1 MKFTDIFVRRPVLA
15 IVVSLVIVIAGLQ
28 AVRTLN
34 VRQYPKLESATVTVR
49 TAYVGASADLVRGFI
64 TTPLERAIAA
74 ADGIDYI
81 ESQSVQGLS
90 TINVRLKLNFSAG
103 NALANISARVNQVR
117 ADLPPEA
124 EVPAINIEPSDAQ
137 IASMY
142 LSFGSQILEENQ
154 VTDYLIRVVQPR
166 LSALEGVQRADILGG
181 RTFAIRA
188 WLKPDRMASL
198 NVSPAQVRQAIGA
211 NNFLSAV
218 GQTKGALVQVNLT
231 ATTDLKS
238 LDEFKHL
245 VIRQEGGALVRLE
258 DVADVVLGADQYDQD
273 IRFSGKRATFMGVW
287 VLPNANS
294 LDVIARVRK
303 EMDIIK
309 AELPT
314 GLDASV
320 AFDSTKYIEDAVHE
334 VEKTLFETVLIVAV
348 VIFLFLGSLRSV
360 LVPLVAIPVSLIGA
374 VFLMQVFG
382 FTVNLLTLLAVV
394 LAVGLVVDDA
404 IVVVENVER
413 QMRDGKTPLEAALL
427 GARELVGPI
436 VAMTITL
443 AAVYAPIGFQGGLTG
458 ALFREF
464 AFTLA
469 GAVFISGVVALTL
482 SPMMSSKLLKPH
494 SEQGW
499 MAKKVDA
506 GFDAVRRAYTRG
518 LNLTLRNRGPVY
530 TVWVVLS
537 LLVVPMY
544 MFSPA
549 ELAPNEDQGV
559 VFGAIDVPANATL
572 EQLEPYTN
580 QVFDIWKT
588 LPEFDH
594 SFQLTFPTGG
604 FGGMLAKPWEERK
617 RSIFP
622 IQQEVFGKLMKV
634 AGVRAPAFLPS
645 ALPSAGTFP
654 VEFVIASTASHE
666 ELLKFTD
673 LIVQDALK
681 SGQFAF
687 PPIVDVRID
696 QEKSEIVID
705 RDKAA
710 SMGLSMQQIGSDLS
724 SMIGGNFVNRFN
736 IDGRSYK
743 VIPQIARSERLTPEQ
758 LTRIQITGPNGKLMP
773 LSAVATMRQ
782 GVEPRTLNRFQ
793 QLNSVKISGVAPRSL
808 EAGLRVLEDSAAKI
822 LPPGYRVDYT
832 GESRQLRQEGGK
844 FLPAMGLAIVL
855 IFLVLAAQFNSFRD
869 PFVIL
874 AGSVP
879 LAMFG
884 AMIFTFLKFAGPPG
898 MSFALTDG
906 WTTTLNIYSQVG
918 LVTLVGLVAKNGI
931 LIVEFANA
939 EQEKGASKLEA
950 VRTAATTRLRPILMT
965 TVATVVGHFPLTLVT
980 GPGAIARN
988 SIGIVLVGGMTIGT
1002 FFTLFVVPSVYVLIA
1017 RDHRSAGRVGA
1028 SLGSGHP
1035 SQDEPERSSG
1045 PRISD
1050 FGPEVA
1056 ARTGHSPVG
1065 T

>member
-1 MKFTDIFVRRPVLA
+1 MKLTDLFIRRPVLA
-15 IVVSLVIVIAGLQ
+15 IVVNLVIIIAGLQ
-28 AVRTLN
+28 AIRTLN
-34 VRQYPKLESATVTVR
+34 VRQYPKLESATVSVR
-49 TAYVGASADLVRGFI
+49 TAYVGANADLVRGFI

-90 TINVRLKLNFSAG
+90 TINVRLKLNFNAA
-103 NALANISARVNQVR
+103 NALSDISARVNQVR

-124 EVPAINIEPSDAQ
+124 EIPAINIEPSDAQ

-142 LSFGSQILEENQ
+142 LSFGSTILEDNQ

-166 LSALEGVQRADILGG
+166 LSAIEGVQRADILGG

-188 WLKPDRMASL
+188 WLKPERMAAL
-198 NVSPAQVRQAIGA
+198 NVSPSQVRQALAA
-211 NNFLSAV
+211 NNYLAAV
-218 GQTKGALVQVNLT
+218 GQTKGALVQINLT
-231 ATTDLKS
+231 ASTDLKS
-238 LDEFKHL
+238 VDEFRKL
-245 VIRQEGGALVRLE
+245 VIRQQNGTLVRLE
-258 DVADVVLGADQYDQD
+258 DVAEVVLGADTYEQD
-273 IRFSGKRATFMGVW
+273 VRLSGQKAVFMGVW

-294 LDVIARVRK
+294 LDVIERVRK
-303 EMDIIK
+303 EVEVIK
-309 AELPT
+309 GELPT
-314 GLDASV
+314 GMQAAV
-320 AFDSTKYIEDAVHE
+320 AFDSTKYINNAIHE
-334 VEKTLFETVLIVAV
+334 VIKTLSETVLIVV
-348 VIFLFLGSLRSV
+348 IVIFLFLGSLRTV

-382 FTVNLLTLLAVV
+382 FTVNLLTLLAIV

-413 QMRDGKTPLEAALL
+413 NMRLGKTPLQASFV

-436 VAMTITL
+436 IAMTITL

-482 SPMMSSKLLKPH
+482 SPMMSSKLLKPNH
-494 SEQGW
+494 NQGW
-499 MAKKVDA
+499 LPQHIDRAFEFIKRTYSRMLGGTLKMRP
-506 GFDAVRRAYTRG
+506 AVYAVWIT
-518 LNLTLRNRGPVY
+518 LTL
-530 TVWVVLS
+530 LI
-537 LLVVPMY
+537 VPMY
-544 MFSPA
+544 MFSPT

-572 EQLEPYTN
+572 EQLTPYTAEIN
-580 QVFDIWKT
+580 RDFKL

-594 SFQLTFPTGG
+594 SFQITFPSGG
-604 FGGMLAKPWEERK
+604 FGGVLLKPWEERK
-617 RSIFP
+617 RTVFSI
-622 IQQEVFGKLMKV
+622 QDELGKKL
-634 AGVRAPAFLPS
+634 GGITGIRAPAFLPA

-666 ELLKFTD
+666 EMVRFAEQL
-673 LIVQDALK
+673 VQEAAK

-687 PPIVDVRID
+687 PPITDVRID
-696 QEKSEIVID
+696 QAKSEIVID

-710 SMGLSMQQIGSDLS
+710 SMGLSLQQIGADLS
-724 SMIGGNFVNRFN
+724 SMVGGNFVNRFN

-743 VIPQIARSERLTPEQ
+743 VIPQIERAGRLTPDQ
-758 LTRIQITGPNGKLMP
+758 LKDIHVTGPNGQLMP
-773 LSAVATMRQ
+773 LGSIATMRE
-782 GVEPRTLNRFQ
+782 GIEPRTLNRFQ
-793 QLNSVKISGVAPRSL
+793 QLNAVKISGLAPRSL
-808 EAGLRVLEDSAAKI
+808 DAGLRVLEDAAAKI
-822 LPPGYRVDYT
+822 LPAGYHVDYT

-844 FLPAMGLAIVL
+844 FLPAMGLALVL

-884 AMIFTFLKFAGPPG
+884 ALIFSFLKFAGPPG
-898 MSFALTDG
+898 LHFKLTEG

-918 LVTLVGLVAKNGI
+918 LVTLVGLVSKNGI

-939 EQEKGASKLEA
+939 QQEKGLSKIEA
-950 VRTAATTRLRPILMT
+950 VREAAVTRLRPILMT
-965 TVATVVGHFPLTLVT
+965 TVATVCGHFPLTLVT
-980 GPGAIARN
+980 GAGAVARN

-1002 FFTLFVVPSVYVLIA
+1002 LFTLFVVPAVYVLIA
-1017 RDHRSAGRVGA
+1017 KDHRGELTKEAESSAESSGDHALVQLNEGAVGA
-1028 SLGSGHP
+1028 A
-1035 SQDEPERSSG
+1035 E
-1045 PRISD
+1045 
-1050 FGPEVA
+1050 
-1056 ARTGHSPVG
+1056 
-1065 T
+1065 